1 MTEAE
6 VRSESTAWTT
16 LNAVEADPLSIIQM
30 QPVTEPLLS
39 PFTPPESEPVLIVKR
54 PPKPARLGVALRDDA
69 VVSIRGETV
78 WVDDFEL
85 IRRWL
90 SLRVQIFT
98 DAYGP
103 PADDSVKVN
112 AITLAQLR
120 GLKPEQEYVTTR
132 WESGPATMTL
142 GLVAHDDGGK
152 RSFSGLATC
161 VDLAKLPGSR

>member
-6 VRSESTAWTT
+6 VRSESTAWTA
-16 LNAVEADPLSIIQM
+16 LNAVEGDPLSILQM

-54 PPKPARLGVALRDDA
+54 PPKPARRGVSLRDDA

-90 SLRVQIFT
+90 SLRVEIFA
-98 DAYGP
+98 DAYGSP
-103 PADDSVKVN
+103 VGDSVNVN
-112 AITLAQLR
+112 AITLGQLR
-120 GLKPEQEYVTTR
+120 GLKAGQEYVTTY
-132 WESGPATMTL
+132 WESGPATITL
-142 GLVAHDDGGK
+142 GLVAHDDNGK
-152 RSFSGLATC
+152 RSFSGFASC
-161 VDLAKLPGSR
+161 ADLAKLPGK